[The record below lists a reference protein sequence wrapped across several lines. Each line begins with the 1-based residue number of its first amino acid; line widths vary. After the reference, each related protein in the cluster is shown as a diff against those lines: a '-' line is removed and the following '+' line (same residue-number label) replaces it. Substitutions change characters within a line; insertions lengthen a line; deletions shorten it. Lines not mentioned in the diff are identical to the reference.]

1 MINLNWIL
9 KSAIMLRNQEKRV
22 GGYLKDVIEQII
34 EVDSLAF
41 NNKVKNETVLSNKKQ
56 EYENKINIY
65 RTEKLDSAKKNA
77 KNTAE
82 DAEAFILE
90 IEKKHDTKVQA
101 MSSAMEKKYKQIEM
115 DLIQKIFKKLFVL
128 EG

>member
-1 MINLNWIL
+1 MAHLNWIL

-41 NNKVKNETVLSNKKQ
+41 NNKIKNEKVLSDKKQ
-56 EYENKINIY
+56 EYERKINSY
-65 RTEKLDSAKKNA
+65 RTEKLDCAKKNA

-90 IEKKHDTKVQA
+90 IEKNMIQRFRQCRLLW
-101 MSSAMEKKYKQIEM
+101 KKNISRLKWI
-115 DLIQKIFKKLFVL
+115 
-128 EG
+128 

>member
-1 MINLNWIL
+1 
-9 KSAIMLRNQEKRV
+9 MLRNQEKRV

-56 EYENKINIY
+56 EYENKINSY
-65 RTEKLDSAKKNA
+65 KTEKLDAAKKNA
-77 KNTAE
+77 KHTSE
-82 DAEAFILE
+82 EAEAFILE